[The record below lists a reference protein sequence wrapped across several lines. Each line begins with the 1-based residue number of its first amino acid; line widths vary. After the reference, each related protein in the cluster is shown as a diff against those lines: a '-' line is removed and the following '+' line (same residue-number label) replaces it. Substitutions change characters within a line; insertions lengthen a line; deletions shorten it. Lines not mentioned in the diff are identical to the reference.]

1 MMNTGVVD
9 YTKTL
14 KINGKYSKKR
24 EKTTRYWKLSK
35 GYGNRGTSKVGAWF
49 LHL

>member
-1 MMNTGVVD
+1 MMMNTGVVD

-24 EKTTRYWKLSK
+24 EKTTRY
-35 GYGNRGTSKVGAWF
+35 
-49 LHL
+49 